1 MFVEGINHYLHYE
14 ALNRCFRNKISNTS
28 LLTYK
33 RRVLLEVWLSVFEVV
48 DEDGRE
54 AGGHADADVQQ
65 EQGQEPDELLEQ
77 CRLRPHLHLTDRSLL
92 P

>member
-1 MFVEGINHYLHYE
+1 MFVGGINHYLHSK
-14 ALNRCFRNKISNTS
+14 ALNRCLRNKISNTS

-48 DEDGRE
+48 DEDGGK

-65 EQGQEPDELLEQ
+65 EQGQEADELLEQ
-77 CRLRPHLHLTDRSLL
+77 CRLRPHLHLTDRSLV

>member
-1 MFVEGINHYLHYE
+1 M
-14 ALNRCFRNKISNTS
+14 SNTS

-48 DEDGRE
+48 DEDGGK

-65 EQGQEPDELLEQ
+65 EQGQEAHELLEQ